1 MTFQTITLRVPNTVY
16 QRAKRTAEA
25 LQRPVDKT
33 IIDTLR
39 VALPALDDVPLE
51 MTNDLAA
58 MSTFS
63 DESLWEITRSV
74 MPAKMQTRFRTL
86 AAAQRERELTRPQ
99 LQKLDELRQ
108 EYGRITLRKAHAY
121 SLLHER
127 GLYSHAN

>member
-63 DESLWEITRSV
+63 DETLWEIARSV
-74 MPAKMQTRFRTL
+74 MPVKSQTRLRAL
-86 AAAQRERELTRPQ
+86 ATAQRERSLTRTK
-99 LQKLDELRQ
+99 LQKLDELRR

-121 SLLHER
+121 SLLRER